1 MISGGLATVFVSN
14 MDGAIRFYTGVLG
27 LSLEQRYG
35 NHWASIKAPNGLVIG
50 LHPASNESPA
60 GRKGSVT
67 IGFHLDEPIDQTVDR
82 LKKQGV
88 KFTKEIVNDGS
99 SRVAHFEDPDGNEFY
114 IIELS
119 AEWQK
124 YTPKSSVA

>member
-14 MDGAIRFYTGVLG
+14 MDGSVRFYTDVLG
-27 LSLEQRYG
+27 LALEQRFG
-35 NHWASIKAPNGLVIG
+35 NHWASIKGPNGFVIG
-50 LHPASNESPA
+50 LHPASDESPA

-67 IGFHLDEPIDQTVDR
+67 IGFHLDEPIDRAVDR

-88 KFTKEIVNDGS
+88 KFTKEIVDEGS
-99 SRVAHFEDPDGNEFY
+99 SRVAHFEDPDGNELY

-119 AEWQK
+119 AQWQRQ
-124 YTPKSSVA
+124 TPRSSVA